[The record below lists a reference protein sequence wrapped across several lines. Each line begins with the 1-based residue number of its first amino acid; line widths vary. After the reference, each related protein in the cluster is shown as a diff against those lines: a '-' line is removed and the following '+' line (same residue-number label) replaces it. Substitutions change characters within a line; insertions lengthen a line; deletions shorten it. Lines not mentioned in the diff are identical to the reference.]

1 MSATSVQFFNLLKTH
16 VGGSLFSPKVPSM
29 ILLNADPKPV
39 SFSKIVSEVMDSQ
52 QSNGNMAV
60 TTEIVS
66 YQKSKEYW
74 EKVDPTVDGML
85 GGYASISNRDVS
97 SSANFLSKFFLP
109 RKGEEKSDL
118 GGGINLS
125 KFFLPRKGEEK
136 SDLGGGISHERKK
149 GVVRLALDCG
159 AGIGR
164 VAQRLLLQF
173 ADQVDLLEQNQVFLD
188 KSLDFMGSNNSKIGL
203 RICSNLQSFD
213 PKEHDRTYDLIWCQ
227 WVTGYLTDEDL
238 TKFFVRCRQCL
249 EPKNGMIVVKDN
261 VTRGD
266 EGTVDMDDS
275 SVTRPKEALTNI
287 FRNAGLELIEQTRQQ
302 KFPRG
307 LYPVYMFALRPN
319 RSG

>member
-1 MSATSVQFFNLLKTH
+1 
-16 VGGSLFSPKVPSM
+16 M
-29 ILLNADPKPV
+29 ILLNADPRPV
-39 SFSKIVSEVMDSQ
+39 SFSRIVSEAMDSQ
-52 QSNGNMAV
+52 QSNGKMVV

-109 RKGEEKSDL
+109 RKGKEKSDL
-118 GGGINLS
+118 GGGIDHGDTSERN
-125 KFFLPRKGEEK
+125 KGINDGDTSERNK
-136 SDLGGGISHERKK
+136 GI
-149 GVVRLALDCG
+149 VRLALDCG

-213 PKEHDRTYDLIWCQ
+213 PKEYDRIYDLIWCQ

-238 TKFFVRCRQCL
+238 TKFFVRCKQFL

-275 SVTRPKEALTNI
+275 SVTRSKEGLTNI
-287 FRNAGLELIEQTRQQ
+287 FRNAGLEVIEQTRQQ

-307 LYPVYMFALRPN
+307 LYPVYMFALRPS
-319 RSG
+319 RPG